1 MQFTINKSDFV
12 EGISKV
18 QGISSRKTPFVITQ
32 HVKITAEKDAI
43 SIEATDLE
51 VAFRGTYK
59 ADVKD
64 FGVITIPAKKLYEI
78 IREFPSETIAC
89 KVMKN
94 GWVEIAD
101 TKVQYQM
108 VGMDPNDF
116 PSLPEIKDI
125 PFISVDGKALLDAI
139 EKVDLSGGLTSEEK
153 RPHLIGLL
161 LEYLKD
167 EGAIRFVST
176 DGNRLAKVEC
186 ALKEKPQD
194 DFLGAESKVILHKK
208 ILPEIRRIVESGKDV
223 KIGLSE
229 RYFVVGLETETL
241 ICVMVEGDYPDYN
254 LVIPKEIETFFNVE
268 KSMFHSVLRR
278 ISIFISENYR
288 AVRFKLE
295 NDKLT
300 LYIVNPEI
308 GESKEEVNL
317 VFNGQPF
324 EALFN
329 PRFFIDAI
337 APMSSETVRVRIES
351 DKKGCIVEGD
361 DDPSYLSVIM
371 PMRM

>member
-1 MQFTINKSDFV
+1 MQFTIKKSVFV
-12 EGISKV
+12 EAIAKV

-32 HVKITAEKDAI
+32 QVKITAQKDSI

-51 VAFRGTYK
+51 VAFRGSYP

-78 IREFPSETIAC
+78 IKEFPSETIAC

-101 TKVQYQM
+101 SKVQYQM
-108 VGMDPNDF
+108 VGMDPADF
-116 PSLPEIKDI
+116 PSLPEIEDI
-125 PFISVDGKALLDAI
+125 SHIVVEGKTLLDVI
-139 EKVDLSGGLTSEEK
+139 EKVNLSGGLTSEEK

-167 EGAIRFVST
+167 EGLIRFVST
-176 DGNRLAKVEC
+176 DGNRLAKVDC
-186 ALKEKPQD
+186 PLKETND
-194 DFLGAESKVILHKK
+194 NFLGSESKVILHKK
-208 ILPEIRRIVESGKDV
+208 ILPEIMRIVESGQDV
-223 KIGLSE
+223 KIGLSD
-229 RYFVVGLETETL
+229 RYFVVGLQRETL
-241 ICVMVEGDYPDYN
+241 ICVMVEGDYPDYK
-254 LVIPKEIETFFNVE
+254 LVIPDDMETFFEVE

-278 ISIFISENYR
+278 ILIFCTENYR

-295 NDKLT
+295 KDRLT

-308 GESKEEVNL
+308 GESKEEVML
-317 VFNGQPF
+317 AFNGEPF

-329 PRFFIDAI
+329 PRFFIEAI
-337 APMSSETVRVRIES
+337 SPMNSETVRVRIES
-351 DKKGCIVEGD
+351 EKKGCIVEGD
-361 DDPSYLSVIM
+361 EDPSYLSVIM